1 MRRTLGTIALSAI
14 ISIALVYC
22 FWCGL
27 ELYAVFRG
35 PLPPHHHQQQRNNDI
50 ESRFPLIHA
59 HLVHGTGDEGG
70 VWYIPPSWIEAVN
83 TTRTP
88 LPERLTLT
96 PTTVL
101 DAAYLVVWLCRTQGR
116 MLRNTNIPRVVHQSW
131 RDADVG
137 GWPSGLLPFV
147 EEWLEVATGVSR
159 LQHSHSHAHSPQRDT
174 DTDIDIGLRPRPEFQ
189 FEERDGPH
197 GGHPHA
203 PRYPPPP
210 LPPPNPSPPP
220 AALLSH
226 AYILW
231 TDTGMSTLLHAI
243 ATSTHTSHAPIPGV
257 GPTYRHLPRAVERAD
272 FWRVQV
278 LRWIGGVY
286 ADTDARPLREP
297 RGWVGSGDLR
307 AWRGGDGRVWDSPR
321 VVGEYAPPEGVD
333 RVYGG
338 LFRGKRG
345 EEEERDGDGEEPRV
359 NIILGIEADDQ
370 ESWRMGYHYPV
381 QLTQWTLAS
390 APHHPILEMYTERLC
405 SAVHEALTRDA
416 VDGGRESVLSA
427 LDPVDLT
434 GPVAVTAATRAYL
447 DDALQAADST
457 FDSAFTSRL
466 PPSGFA
472 DSRTP
477 SPASGAVS
485 KVLFDALILPIT
497 AFSPGRSTY
506 WHNMGS
512 GPVTHPDARVQHM
525 AQGTWRKGRV
535 GWGHWGVEVGK
546 VCRTVFG
553 MCRDWRKID

>member
-1 MRRTLGTIALSAI
+1 MRLTMRRTLGTVALSAVL
-14 ISIALVYC
+14 SVALVYC

-35 PLPPHHHQQQRNNDI
+35 PIPPPHPHRNHDI
-50 ESRFPLIHA
+50 DSRFPLIHA
-59 HLVHGTGDEGG
+59 YLVHGTGDEGG
-70 VWYIPPSWIEAVN
+70 RWYIPPSWIDAVN
-83 TTRTP
+83 ATETP
-88 LPERLTLT
+88 LPEGVSLT

-101 DAAYLVVWLCRTQGR
+101 DAAYLVVWLCSTQGR

-137 GWPSGLLPFV
+137 GWPRGLLPFV
-147 EEWLEVATGVSR
+147 EEWLEVATGTSP
-159 LQHSHSHAHSPQRDT
+159 LQHSPSRHH
-174 DTDIDIGLRPRPEFQ
+174 EFQ
-189 FEERDGPH
+189 FEERSGPH
-197 GGHPHA
+197 SGHPHG

-210 LPPPNPSPPP
+210 LPPLHPSPST
-220 AALLSH
+220 ALLSH
-226 AYILW
+226 AYFLW
-231 TDTGMSTLLHAI
+231 TDTGMSSLLHAI
-243 ATSTHTSHAPIPGV
+243 ATSTHTPHASIPGV
-257 GPTYRHLPRAVERAD
+257 GPTYRHLPRPVERAD

-297 RGWVGSGDLR
+297 AGWVQGADLR
-307 AWRGGDGRVWDSPR
+307 AWRDAGGRVFDSPQI
-321 VVGEYAPPEGVD
+321 VGPYGPPEGVD
-333 RVYGG
+333 RLYGG
-338 LFRGKRG
+338 LFEGTRGVEEG
-345 EEEERDGDGEEPRV
+345 EGEGDGEARV
-359 NIILGIEADDQ
+359 NIILGIEADDE

-390 APHHPILEMYTERLC
+390 APHHPILEGYTERLC
-405 SAVHEALTRDA
+405 LAVHEALTNVSEG
-416 VDGGRESVLSA
+416 VDGRESVLSA

-447 DDALQAADST
+447 DDALKAAGST
-457 FDSAFTSRL
+457 FDTAFTSRL
-466 PPSGFA
+466 PPRSSTSNSK
-472 DSRTP
+472 SRSP
-477 SPASGAVS
+477 PPASGAVS
-485 KVLFDALILPIT
+485 KPLLDTLILPIT

-512 GPVTHPDARVQHM
+512 KPVTHPDARVQHM

-546 VCRTVFG
+546 ACRTVLG

>member
-1 MRRTLGTIALSAI
+1 MRRTLGTVALSAVL
-14 ISIALVYC
+14 SVALVYC

-35 PLPPHHHQQQRNNDI
+35 PIPPPHPHRNHDI
-50 ESRFPLIHA
+50 DSRFPLIHA
-59 HLVHGTGDEGG
+59 YLVHGTGDEGG
-70 VWYIPPSWIEAVN
+70 RWYIPPSWIDAVN
-83 TTRTP
+83 ATETP
-88 LPERLTLT
+88 LPEGVSLT

-101 DAAYLVVWLCRTQGR
+101 DAAYLVVWLCSTQGR

-137 GWPSGLLPFV
+137 GWPRGLLPFV
-147 EEWLEVATGVSR
+147 EEWLEVATG
-159 LQHSHSHAHSPQRDT
+159 T
-174 DTDIDIGLRPRPEFQ
+174 
-189 FEERDGPH
+189 
-197 GGHPHA
+197 GHPHG

-210 LPPPNPSPPP
+210 LPPLHPSPST
-220 AALLSH
+220 ALLSH
-226 AYILW
+226 AYFLW
-231 TDTGMSTLLHAI
+231 TDTGMSSLLHAI
-243 ATSTHTSHAPIPGV
+243 ATSTHTPHASIPGV
-257 GPTYRHLPRAVERAD
+257 GPTYRHLPRPVERAD

-297 RGWVGSGDLR
+297 AGWVQGADLR
-307 AWRGGDGRVWDSPR
+307 AWRDAGGRVFDSPQI
-321 VVGEYAPPEGVD
+321 VGP
-333 RVYGG
+333 
-338 LFRGKRG
+338 
-345 EEEERDGDGEEPRV
+345 V
-359 NIILGIEADDQ
+359 NIILGIEADDE

-390 APHHPILEMYTERLC
+390 APHHPILEGYTERLC
-405 SAVHEALTRDA
+405 LAVHEALTNVSEG
-416 VDGGRESVLSA
+416 VDGRESVLSA

-447 DDALQAADST
+447 DDALKAAGST
-457 FDSAFTSRL
+457 FDTAFTSR
-466 PPSGFA
+466 
-472 DSRTP
+472 
-477 SPASGAVS
+477 AVS
-485 KVLFDALILPIT
+485 KPLLDTLILPIT

-512 GPVTHPDARVQHM
+512 KPVTHPDARVQHM

-546 VCRTVFG
+546 ACRTVLG